1 MKGFQ
6 ELLGDLEAL
15 GARVAG
21 VSADTYAALGAFA
34 EQAGVTFPL
43 LSDWPDLKTIDTFG
57 VRNESRPTAR
67 RATFIFDAAA
77 VLQAVVDDQG
87 DMNAHSL
94 GALKVLRDLAAKT

>member
-21 VSADTYAALGAFA
+21 VSGDTYAALGAFA
-34 EQAGVTFPL
+34 EQAGVTFQM

-57 VRNESRPTAR
+57 VRNEGRPTAR
-67 RATFIFDAAA
+67 RATSTPSGKPVAC
-77 VLQAVVDDQG
+77 
-87 DMNAHSL
+87 
-94 GALKVLRDLAAKT
+94 RT